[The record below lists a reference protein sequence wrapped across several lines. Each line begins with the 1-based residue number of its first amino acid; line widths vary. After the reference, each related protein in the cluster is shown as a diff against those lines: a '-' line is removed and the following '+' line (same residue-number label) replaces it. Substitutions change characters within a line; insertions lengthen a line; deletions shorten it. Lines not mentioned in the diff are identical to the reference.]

1 MPTTKLKQYFPII
14 RTKEEILKDIHQ
26 NPQLD
31 AMFTA
36 WDDDIQTDFLDFC
49 SRARGVKMLYDS
61 FFKEIMNPE
70 YAPERLNELLSLL
83 LNQQIKV
90 LKVLPTD
97 STRIASESSLL
108 IMDLTVELA
117 DGSIS
122 NIEVQKIGYAF
133 PGQRSACYSADLLL
147 RQYKRVRSESK
158 KKNFSFKNIK
168 SVYTII
174 LFETSQ
180 QEFHKY
186 PDTYIHR
193 FRQTSDSGLDI
204 DLLQNYIRCEIPPI

>member
-26 NPQLD
+26 NPQLH

-49 SRARGVKMLYDS
+49 SGAKGVKMLYDS

-117 DGSIS
+117 DGSIG

>member
-70 YAPERLNELLSLL
+70 YAPDRLNELLSLL

-117 DGSIS
+117 DGSIG

-133 PGQRSACYSADLLL
+133 PGQRSACYSADL
-147 RQYKRVRSESK
+147 YYVSINVYAAKAKRK
-158 KKNFSFKNIK
+158 
-168 SVYTII
+168 
-174 LFETSQ
+174 TSAL
-180 QEFHKY
+180 K
-186 PDTYIHR
+186 I
-193 FRQTSDSGLDI
+193 
-204 DLLQNYIRCEIPPI
+204 